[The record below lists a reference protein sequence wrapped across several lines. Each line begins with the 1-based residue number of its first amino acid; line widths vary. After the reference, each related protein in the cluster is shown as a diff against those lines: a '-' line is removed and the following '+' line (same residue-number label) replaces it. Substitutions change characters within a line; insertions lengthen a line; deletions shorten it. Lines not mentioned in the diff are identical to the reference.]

1 MKGWVLGMS
10 RCYHLAVDL
19 IICEKAPRANVPALA
34 VFNVVNALTVYRLQG
49 IPLPITVRPPPFIT
63 FTTSFDN
70 TTTTMAIVN
79 AYRRRRHP

>member
-34 VFNVVNALTVYRLQG
+34 VFNVVNTTGTGLLLTQIIRY
-49 IPLPITVRPPPFIT
+49 
-63 FTTSFDN
+63 
-70 TTTTMAIVN
+70 
-79 AYRRRRHP
+79 